1 MQLIKGFDTETVNQ
15 INGIQSSI
23 ESNTAMPSNMARQ
36 FESNLN
42 NNYSTEY
49 KTMNV

>member
-36 FESNLN
+36 FESNI
-42 NNYSTEY
+42 
-49 KTMNV
+49 KQ